1 MTKRKKDEGGRGY
14 YSWSAVLENYL
25 IESMVELAKGNHIGN
40 GSFKGGAFKEL
51 ETLMEL
57 KSPECESNPSCRD
70 LNGLPYPPYD
80 DLLLVFGS
88 YDDEATT
95 RFMENIV
102 NEVDMPNPPILV
114 PNVER
119 ANSTPNVGD
128 ERPSKVAAC
137 KIQLESSIEDLKV
150 EVIELRPAMDRA
162 FGKMISKLC
171 GEDISTQ
178 QMRQSIIADLENL
191 SRLTHHQAIDACT
204 FLSRD
209 ENARDL
215 QV

>member
-57 KSPECESNPSCRD
+57 KSPECES
-70 LNGLPYPPYD
+70 
-80 DLLLVFGS
+80 S